1 MVILFISH
9 VHFLR
14 EALVEILRGGEGIMA
29 FGAFSRE
36 TADAVTAE
44 FTPDLIVIDS
54 SHPEA
59 TALVAAVRIR
69 TPKASVVVLAMR
81 ERDED
86 FLIWA
91 DIGISGYLG
100 PDTSSRDLI
109 STVRRAAA
117 GEVVCPPRLTALLL
131 NRYADRSNDRAT
143 RAGIHAL
150 TPREREIVELLA
162 DGLPN
167 KLIARR
173 LQVALP
179 TVKNHVHSILDKWD
193 VRSRGEAAARYRRKI
208 QETEPSTSR
217 VTVAKP
223 VQAARPVQTV
233 PVGAPARRN
242 GDLRLS
248 GLSAFSRTID

>member
-14 EALVEILRGGEGIMA
+14 EAMVAILRETDGLKVV
-29 FGAFSRE
+29 GAFSHE
-36 TADAVTAE
+36 TADAAAIE
-44 FTPDLIVIDS
+44 FSPSIVVIDA
-54 SHPEA
+54 SHPDG
-59 TALVAAVRIR
+59 TALVGAVRAHL
-69 TPKASVVVLAMR
+69 PKVSVVVLAMR

-86 FLIWA
+86 FLAWA

-100 PDTSSRDLI
+100 PDTSARDLI
-109 STVRRAAA
+109 STVRRAGA

-131 NRYADRSNDRAT
+131 NRFADRSSDRAT

-173 LQVALP
+173 LRVALP

-208 QETEPSTSR
+208 QEIEPNS
-217 VTVAKP
+217 AKVSSP
-223 VQAARPVQTV
+223 RASHVVQNGAASQLRKNDMRTGGAASAARRPE
-233 PVGAPARRN
+233 
-242 GDLRLS
+242 
-248 GLSAFSRTID
+248 

>member
-14 EALVEILRGGEGIMA
+14 EALIEVLRGGEGIMA
-29 FGAFSRE
+29 FGAFSQD
-36 TADAVTAE
+36 TTDAVIGE
-44 FTPDLIVIDS
+44 VTPDLVVVDS

-59 TALVAAVRIR
+59 MALVSVVRR
-69 TPKASVVVLAMR
+69 RLPKISVVVLATR

-86 FLIWA
+86 FLLWA

-100 PDTSSRDLI
+100 PDTSSRDLL
-109 STVRRAAA
+109 STVRRAGA

-131 NRYADRSNDRAT
+131 NRFADRSSDRT
-143 RAGIHAL
+143 IRAGIHAL

-173 LQVALP
+173 LHVALP

-208 QETEPSTSR
+208 QETEASSSR
-217 VTVAKP
+217 FMTV
-223 VQAARPVQTV
+223 RPIEGLPT
-233 PVGAPARRN
+233 GSPAHRN
-242 GDLRLS
+242 GSAAS
-248 GLSAFSRTID
+248 GAIRRAE

>member
-14 EALVEILRGGEGIMA
+14 EAMVTILRGDDGVHA
-29 FGAFSRE
+29 VGAFCHE
-36 TADAVTAE
+36 TAEAAALE
-44 FTPDLIVIDS
+44 FAPSIVVIDAA
-54 SHPEA
+54 HPDGI
-59 TALVAAVRIR
+59 TLVAAVRARI
-69 TPKASVVVLAMR
+69 PKVSVVVLAMR

-86 FLIWA
+86 FLAWA

-100 PDTSSRDLI
+100 PDTSACDLI
-109 STVRRAAA
+109 STVRRAGA

-131 NRYADRSNDRAT
+131 NRFADRSSDRAT

-173 LQVALP
+173 LRVALP

-208 QETEPSTSR
+208 QEAEPNG
-217 VTVAKP
+217 AKP
-223 VQAARPVQTV
+223 NGLRAPHVPPNGSSGLRNGEIRIGMSAPV
-233 PVGAPARRN
+233 ARR
-242 GDLRLS
+242 
-248 GLSAFSRTID
+248 AE

>member
-9 VHFLR
+9 VNFLR
-14 EALVEILRGGEGIMA
+14 EAMVAILRGDDGLHA
-29 FGAFSRE
+29 VGAFSRE
-36 TADAVTAE
+36 TAEAAASE
-44 FTPDLIVIDS
+44 FSPGLLVIDS
-54 SHPEA
+54 THPEGI
-59 TALVAAVRIR
+59 ALVAAVRVHV
-69 TPKASVVVLAMR
+69 PKVSVVVLAMR

-86 FLIWA
+86 FLTWA

-100 PDTSSRDLI
+100 PDTSTGDLI
-109 STVRRAAA
+109 STVRRAGA

-131 NRYADRSNDRAT
+131 NRFADRSSDRAT

-173 LQVALP
+173 LRVALP

-193 VRSRGEAAARYRRKI
+193 VRSRGEAAARYRRKM
-208 QETEPSTSR
+208 QEAEPTSVKISVLR
-217 VTVAKP
+217 PGHVA
-223 VQAARPVQTV
+223 QN
-233 PVGAPARRN
+233 GPATLRN
-242 GDLRLS
+242 GELRG
-248 GLSAFSRTID
+248 GLLAPPGRAAE